1 MNQRVGNSAGTNV
14 EVPMCALRIVD
25 GVEFYDHGSLLSWSN
40 AKAAKSRKYGVLN
53 GVMYLAP
60 HKLAGITVDRTGQP
74 VTRRPDDGWTGL
86 RTLNLCPDAT
96 PECIKACLNTS
107 GHGAFSNVQA
117 ARVNRTLYWYHAR
130 SHFIDRLCRAIEAGC
145 RKAAK
150 EGLPTVAIRL
160 DGTSDTRPEQWFG
173 FGRMGWLQDWAQR
186 ELGIELRFYDYTK
199 ARLSDRQYKPGL
211 YDLTYSYTGRTNS
224 VRRAYNYLTAG
235 LPVAVVFRDR
245 ALVERLLR
253 FGYWGLGGYAWP
265 VVDGDEHD
273 LRFGEGA
280 VIAALYAKGRAR
292 KQQSVF
298 IQNYVNDGENHL
310 RAFGR
315 RVHWRGE

>member
-1 MNQRVGNSAGTNV
+1 MNQRVGNEVGTNV
-14 EVPMCALRIVD
+14 EVPMALREVG
-25 GVEFYDHGSLLSWSN
+25 GVEFYDHGTILSWSS
-40 AKAAKSRKYGVLN
+40 AKVLKSLKFGVLN
-53 GVMYLAP
+53 AVMYLAP

-86 RTLNLCPDAT
+86 FTLSLCPDAT
-96 PECIKACLNTS
+96 TECIDACLNTA

-117 ARVNRTLYWYHAR
+117 ARVNRTLYWFHAR
-130 SHFIDRLCRAIEAGC
+130 EHFINRLERAIMAGC

-173 FGRMGWLQDWAQR
+173 LDRMARLQRQAAH
-186 ELGIELRFYDYTK
+186 LGVELRFYDYTK
-199 ARLSDRQYKPGL
+199 ARLSDRQYRPGL

-224 VRRAYNYLTAG
+224 IRRASEYLNAG

-245 ALVERLLR
+245 PLVERLLR
-253 FGYWGLGGYAWP
+253 FGHWGLGGYAWP

-280 VIAALYAKGRAR
+280 VIAALYAKGKAK
-292 KQQSVF
+292 KQQSIF
-298 IQNYVNDGENHL
+298 IQDHVDDGENYL
-310 RAFGR
+310 RAFR
-315 RVHWRGE
+315 RLGGNR